1 MEYIKSSPLLR
12 LIGTPSTGVWDRVAQ
27 VSFLHTK
34 LGASEV
40 VAQLNKAGIC
50 CRNGQPPRYLI
61 QTSRVHSL
69 TDRCSSRS
77 HVRVPLRGR
86 AAGRGDG
93 GRGRLRAHEPDA
105 LQHAGGVRALYRR
118 HREPGLLARG
128 ASTLLHRL
136 HNMHLFL
143 NLAAL

>member
-50 CRNGQPPRYLI
+50 CRNGPPPRFLI
-61 QTSRVHSL
+61 QAEPRAFSHRSMLEQVTCSR
-69 TDRCSSRS
+69 T
-77 HVRVPLRGR
+77 
-86 AAGRGDG
+86 AARTCCRTWGRG
-93 GRGRLRAHEPDA
+93 
-105 LQHAGGVRALYRR
+105 
-118 HREPGLLARG
+118 
-128 ASTLLHRL
+128 
-136 HNMHLFL
+136 
-143 NLAAL
+143 